1 MSERKQVKEK
11 VSIGFYPDILDMIDE
26 EAENQHR
33 SRSNMLDVIVRRYF
47 NLRNEEKMTPTRP
60 LAK

>member
-33 SRSNMLDVIVRRYF
+33 SRSNMLDVIVRRY
-47 NLRNEEKMTPTRP
+47 LT
-60 LAK
+60 